1 MHELFSLSRTCFI
14 LRDESLICWHMFGYL
29 DIECLSVEKLFVGFC
44 LFLHRLE
51 NYLGVSFQFLQ
62 NVENELDVL
71 RLEEAD
77 LMRRLDSAQC
87 VDGMSQKLANGH
99 GSNNDEALKVRL
111 DDISKNKKELG

>member
-1 MHELFSLSRTCFI
+1 M
-14 LRDESLICWHMFGYL
+14 
-29 DIECLSVEKLFVGFC
+29 
-44 LFLHRLE
+44 
-51 NYLGVSFQFLQ
+51 GVSFQFLQ

-99 GSNNDEALKVRL
+99 GSNDDALKVRL